1 MGNTTRHTHT
11 RLKAEDRRAQILD
24 AATSLLGTRGFW
36 GTSLQDVADA
46 CEFTVT
52 GILYHFPTKE
62 ELLEAVLDAADAG
75 FTDAVIRELAHE
87 GPVEEAVR
95 SEAASPEV
103 PDGQTTGGGH
113 PEESGIWRLC
123 RILIRLDVANPDRA
137 RLYTVL
143 ETEVI
148 EPEHPVHDYFVQR
161 ERRLVGHF
169 QSTVPRGV
177 EDREA
182 LARRAM
188 AVVSGFRLQWLKAG
202 GVADPVRTW
211 EQMNIAL
218 REMLGECGRGTA
230 PQP

>member
-1 MGNTTRHTHT
+1 MGSTTQRTHT

-95 SEAASPEV
+95 SEAGSPEV

-143 ETEVI
+143 ETEAI
-148 EPEHPVHDYFVQR
+148 EPEHPAHDYFVQR
-161 ERRLVGHF
+161 EQRLVGHF

-177 EDREA
+177 GDREA

-188 AVVSGFRLQWLKAG
+188 SVVSGFRLQWLKAG